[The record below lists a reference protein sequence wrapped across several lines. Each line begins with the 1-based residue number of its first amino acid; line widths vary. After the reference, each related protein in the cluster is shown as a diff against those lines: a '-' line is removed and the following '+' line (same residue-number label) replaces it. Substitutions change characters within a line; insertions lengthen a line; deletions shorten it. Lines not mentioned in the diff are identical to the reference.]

1 MIHFVIHCA
10 LLLKLSWDFQLHK
23 RYEAQVDSAQQKKL
37 YQAQAQA
44 EEV

>member
-23 RYEAQVDSAQQKKL
+23 RYEDQVEAS
-37 YQAQAQA
+37 